1 MSRRDW
7 TRRAIGD
14 AAGEDFPVVAPCL
27 FCPGRA
33 LGARA
38 LRAIEL
44 EGSDIL
50 QTRWAKLERGAKG
63 EGAMRYAR
71 FELRRSALPDVFE
84 RMAAAKKAPVA
95 EP

>member
-1 MSRRDW
+1 
-7 TRRAIGD
+7 
-14 AAGEDFPVVAPCL
+14 
-27 FCPGRA
+27 
-33 LGARA
+33 
-38 LRAIEL
+38 
-44 EGSDIL
+44 
-50 QTRWAKLERGAKG
+50 LERGAKG